1 MAKLKSTISSPLFG
15 GLRKEEYRPKEYI
28 VGTICAIWSVPLT
41 YFSYRKPLRS
51 LLLRGA
57 EIRRTYAPPRIPP
70 ERSYRE
76 YSILELLLA
85 PLAGIDIVREE
96 VEEKAHAEIMQDEIF
111 NLKMRLETGEIT
123 EEEYQKKEMKLR
135 ATHRK
140 R

>member
-1 MAKLKSTISSPLFG
+1 MAKLKSTISSPLFQ
-15 GLRKEEYRPKEYI
+15 GLRKGEHRPKEYI
-28 VGTICAIWSVPLT
+28 VGTISAIWSIPLT

-70 ERSYRE
+70 ERRYRE

-96 VEEKAHAEIMQDEIF
+96 VEEKA
-111 NLKMRLETGEIT
+111 
-123 EEEYQKKEMKLR
+123 
-135 ATHRK
+135 
-140 R
+140 